1 MAMSL
6 GANVLCF
13 DSAFAR
19 MKAREFPFV
28 KIIEPDNLETQ
39 LANLEYVDSSV
50 VVNQAVDRYG
60 EEAIRESWRVV
71 LTT

>member
-1 MAMSL
+1 
-6 GANVLCF
+6 
-13 DSAFAR
+13 